1 MELILASASP
11 RRKELLA
18 RLGFP
23 FTIQISHVEERSEG
37 PWMMLALENACVKA
51 EEVAARYPDSVV
63 IGADTVIEFDNRILG
78 KPHDLPEAERMLT
91 AFSGKTHAV
100 TTGCAVICRSRNLRV
115 RFAETAQVTFRRLL
129 PETVRR
135 YLSLVSVLDK
145 AGAYAIQEH
154 GELIIERCVGDPD
167 TVVGLPVTRLGE
179 TLKLFS
185 GLEFSGKNA
194 EMR

>member
-1 MELILASASP
+1 MDLILASASP

-18 RLGFP
+18 RLGLP
-23 FTIQISHVEERSEG
+23 FSIQISNAEEQTEG
-37 PWMMLALENACVKA
+37 PWMMLALENANLKA
-51 EEVAARYPDSVV
+51 EEVASRYPESVV
-63 IGADTVIEFDNRILG
+63 VGADTVIEFESRILG
-78 KPHDLPEAERMLT
+78 KPRDLADAERMLMM
-91 AFSGKTHAV
+91 FSGKTHAV

-115 RFAETAQVTFRRLL
+115 RFAETAQVTFRRLS

-154 GELIIERCVGDPD
+154 GELIIERCEGDPD

-185 GLEFSGKNA
+185 GMEFFCKNA
-194 EMR
+194 KIR